1 MDVSVQ
7 ALQVPQSGELRVDRG
22 ACFVGTHLLL
32 DVWAVGHLDDPDF
45 ITKALVECA
54 VACGATVLNTCIHHF
69 GDGAGVTGVA
79 ILAESHISVH
89 SWPEH
94 GYAAFDVFVCGS
106 LDPYPAIHALI
117 RRFAAARTNLIE
129 HRRGLSTFAAAP
141 GVSTEACR

>member
-7 ALQVPQSGELRVDRG
+7 TLQVIQPGGLQVDRG
-22 ACFVGTHLLL
+22 VCFVGTHLLL

-45 ITKALVECA
+45 ITSALIECA
-54 VACGATVLNTCIHHF
+54 DACGATLLNTCIHNF

-89 SWPEH
+89 SWPEY

-106 LDPYPAIHALI
+106 LDPYPAVHTLI
-117 RRFAAARTNLIE
+117 RRFDAARTNLIE
-129 HRRGLSTFAAAP
+129 HRRGLLTLAAAA
-141 GVSTEACR
+141 GVSSEVCT